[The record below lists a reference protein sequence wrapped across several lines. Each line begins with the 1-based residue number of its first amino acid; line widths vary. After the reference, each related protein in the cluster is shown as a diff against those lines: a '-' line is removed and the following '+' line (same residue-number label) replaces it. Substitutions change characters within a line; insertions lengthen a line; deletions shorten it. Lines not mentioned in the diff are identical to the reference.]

1 MTATNELRALR
12 VRETNRYF
20 ETGRCLELVK
30 RLTEFED
37 HALDCLAG
45 GGSRRRSFIVI
56 GESGSGKSTSLER
69 AFTRIKSFQPY
80 QNEYGETVRPLIS
93 IEVPKPCSTKDLAI
107 RILQEM
113 GLPASNRANEHELY
127 ETVKQQLR
135 ERRVLFLHLDEAQD
149 LLRAPTAAAVR
160 SLQDRLKSLIAI
172 PDWPLHTIYSG
183 VPDLARLVSGDL
195 QLANRSLVMRF
206 EPVRFPSDKP
216 LIEKLLCNIAIDHCG
231 LVLAD
236 ELMTD
241 DFLGRLVAS
250 TGGGLGT
257 MIEMVRAACFAA
269 LGRNRKNLAAR
280 DFAGFYDRAS
290 GSLRSDNI
298 ITSPR
303 WRDIDRSNAL
313 SDLVAQPSKKKK

>member
-1 MTATNELRALR
+1 MTASNELRALR

-69 AFTRIKSFQPY
+69 AFTRIKSKSFQAY

-135 ERRVLFLHLDEAQD
+135 ELKELSGDRSV
-149 LLRAPTAAAVR
+149 APIKGRQAST
-160 SLQDRLKSLIAI
+160 KG
-172 PDWPLHTIYSG
+172 PG
-183 VPDLARLVSGDL
+183 LARSV
-195 QLANRSLVMRF
+195 N
-206 EPVRFPSDKP
+206 
-216 LIEKLLCNIAIDHCG
+216 
-231 LVLAD
+231 
-236 ELMTD
+236 
-241 DFLGRLVAS
+241 
-250 TGGGLGT
+250 
-257 MIEMVRAACFAA
+257 
-269 LGRNRKNLAAR
+269 
-280 DFAGFYDRAS
+280 
-290 GSLRSDNI
+290 LRSRRI
-298 ITSPR
+298 
-303 WRDIDRSNAL
+303 L
-313 SDLVAQPSKKKK
+313 SFQ